1 MHICDNPVNSITIL
15 LEFFVAEFMVND
27 QVDDQRST
35 DPNRQAGNI
44 DHGKNLISPEISKR
58 DEEII
63 LDHRTISMSKF
74 STLVPITE
82 LPVKQGISHNF
93 FLKVSENG
101 QYTYIFVHVNVSH

>member
-1 MHICDNPVNSITIL
+1 MHIRYNPVDTVSIL
-15 LEFFVAEFMVND
+15 LKFFIAEFVMDDQVND
-27 QVDDQRST
+27 QGGADANGQTGKVDQ
-35 DPNRQAGNI
+35 
-44 DHGKNLISPEISKR
+44 GKYPVSPEISKR